1 VKRLRG
7 GWCIDDF
14 YKKECNEIFQY
25 SYFIEHIC
33 CSCPNTL
40 KCNFSFIYNQ
50 NHNFSQ
56 ILRLCLIKEITITE
70 NDGTETQMSIF
81 KHENGGL
88 FGIDI
93 SFLDS
98 IDDELS
104 EFYN

>member
-1 VKRLRG
+1 MNKA
-7 GWCIDDF
+7 
-14 YKKECNEIFQY
+14 N
-25 SYFIEHIC
+25 
-33 CSCPNTL
+33 
-40 KCNFSFIYNQ
+40 
-50 NHNFSQ
+50 
-56 ILRLCLIKEITITE
+56 LIKEITITE

-104 EFYN
+104 LLTIPDVFNEGELVELYED